1 MGSGGTLCFPAG
13 YRVGLL
19 LAFCIDRDYDEFVDL
34 CYRSDTASA
43 LWLCLFQMDFQ
54 VSNDLN
60 RLSDTASALCLFQMD
75 FQASN
80 NVA

>member
-1 MGSGGTLCFPAG
+1 VEEHFVFWPDTGSDTASALWLCF
-13 YRVGLL
+13 
-19 LAFCIDRDYDEFVDL
+19 FFKWISK
-34 CYRSDTASA
+34 SDTASA